1 LYLQTERAFVQG
13 ACYYRIKKRKG
24 MPMLPKL
31 TFIHAADLH
40 LDSKMEG
47 LTAAH
52 PAMKRRLQESTF
64 EALQRLVQHAI
75 TLKVDFVLLAG
86 DIFDSNRQSLK
97 ALVALR
103 EACKELQAAQ
113 IAVYMQYG
121 NHDYTGNKPV
131 MSYPDNVHIFQ
142 SEQVETFIYSKDNK
156 PAAAI
161 HGFSYTAR
169 HVKTRVSK
177 QYQSKG
183 ANIYQIGMLH
193 GGMMTG
199 GPEDVYAPFTIDDL
213 KQASF
218 DYWALGHIHKREI
231 LTEQPPIVYPG
242 NIQGRHRKETGEK
255 GCYVV
260 ELEGESSSLTFLP
273 LHAIRFEEVTCS
285 IKEGWA
291 LYEAEAKLME
301 ASAGWE
307 EKYGNAVLYVHFHGA
322 ANPLAEW
329 LQDDQLEELIDMVN
343 EQLMQLG
350 RLTLLAGFTVHI
362 DFEIDEKQLL
372 ERDDFTAALYAYSY
386 QAEEVKHSL
395 NELLVN
401 RQFRKIQQAFTEEE
415 IQELVDEAKQLLLH
429 NMLEVD

>member
-1 LYLQTERAFVQG
+1 
-13 ACYYRIKKRKG
+13 
-24 MPMLPKL
+24 MLPKL

-52 PAMKRRLQESTF
+52 PAMKTRLQESTF
-64 EALQRLVQHAI
+64 EALQRLVQYAI

-103 EACKELQAAQ
+103 EACKQLQAAQ
-113 IAVYMQYG
+113 ITVYMQYG

-131 MSYPDNVHIFQ
+131 MRYPDNVHIFQ
-142 SEQVETFIYSKDNK
+142 SEHLETFIHSKNNE

-177 QYQSKG
+177 HYKSTG
-183 ANIYQIGMLH
+183 DNMYQIGMLH
-193 GGMMTG
+193 GGIMTG
-199 GPEDVYAPFTIDDL
+199 GPEDVYAPFTIEDL
-213 KQASF
+213 KQADF

-255 GCYVV
+255 GCYLV
-260 ELEGESSSLTFLP
+260 ELEGPSSSLTFLP
-273 LHAIRFEEVTCS
+273 LHAIRFEEVTFS
-285 IKEGWA
+285 VKEGWA

-307 EKYGNAVLYVHFHGA
+307 EKYGDVVLYVHFHGA
-322 ANPLAEW
+322 ANPLVGW
-329 LQDDQLEELIDMVN
+329 LQEDQLEELIDMVN

-350 RLTLLAGFTVHI
+350 RLTILAGFTVQI
-362 DFEIDEKQLL
+362 DSEIDEEQLL
-372 ERDDFTAALYAYSY
+372 ERNDFTAALYSYSY
-386 QAEEVKHSL
+386 QAEEVKRSL
-395 NELLVN
+395 NELMAN
-401 RQFRKIQQAFTEEE
+401 RQFRRIQQAFTDEE
-415 IQELVDEAKQLLLH
+415 IQELVGEAKQLLLH
-429 NMLEVD
+429 TMMEVD